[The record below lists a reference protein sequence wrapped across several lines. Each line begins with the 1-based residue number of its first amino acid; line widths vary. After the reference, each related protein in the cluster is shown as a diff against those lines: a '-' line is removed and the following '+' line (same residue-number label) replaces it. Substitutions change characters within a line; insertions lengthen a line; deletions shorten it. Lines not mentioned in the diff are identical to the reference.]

1 MCLNLWPVAE
11 VSEAVGIRQES
22 LAMLDIAP
30 ENHKQRKGGGAW
42 RPRPAPSREPLR
54 LLQQRGGAP
63 GAGPPPAGQLSG
75 QGDQVRERGKA
86 GCPLRP
92 AGTRR
97 QATQEAGGII
107 GESFVYDLVCI
118 VPIGHAQRI
127 TSNIQKITQCTAE
140 IQRVLNQLGTPQDTH
155 ELRQQLQQKQQYTNQ
170 LAKETDKYIKEF
182 GSLPS
187 ISEQR
192 QRKIQKDRLV
202 NEFTTALT
210 NFQRVQRQAAE
221 KEREFVARVRAS
233 SRVSGG
239 APEESYKEG
248 TLVSWDSQPQT
259 QILEEE
265 ITEDDLRLIEE
276 RESAIR
282 QLEADILDINEIF
295 KDLGMMIHEQGDVID
310 SIEANVE
317 TAEVHVQ
324 QANQQLSRAADY
336 QRKSRKKLCILILVL
351 VAGATILGLI
361 IWGATK
367 S

>member
-1 MCLNLWPVAE
+1 MEYNT
-11 VSEAVGIRQES
+11 GI
-22 LAMLDIAP
+22 
-30 ENHKQRKGGGAW
+30 
-42 RPRPAPSREPLR
+42 
-54 LLQQRGGAP
+54 
-63 GAGPPPAGQLSG
+63 AGDPNQL
-75 QGDQVRERGKA
+75 
-86 GCPLRP
+86 
-92 AGTRR
+92 
-97 QATQEAGGII
+97 
-107 GESFVYDLVCI
+107 
-118 VPIGHAQRI
+118 AQRI

-155 ELRQQLQQKQQYTNQ
+155 ELQQQLQQKQQYTNQ

-239 APEESYKEG
+239 ASEESYREG
-248 TLVSWDSQPQT
+248 TLVSWDT
-259 QILEEE
+259 QAQIQDEE
-265 ITEDDLRLIEE
+265 ITEDDIRLIEE
-276 RESAIR
+276 RESTIR
-282 QLEADILDINEIF
+282 QLESDIMDINEIF
-295 KDLGMMIHEQGDVID
+295 KDLGLMIHEQGDVID

-324 QANQQLSRAADY
+324 QGTQQLSRAADY
-336 QRKSRKKLCILILVL
+336 QRRSRKKMCILILVL
-351 VAGATILGLI
+351 LVGAAILSLI

-367 S
+367 N

>member
-1 MCLNLWPVAE
+1 MEYNTGVA
-11 VSEAVGIRQES
+11 G
-22 LAMLDIAP
+22 DP
-30 ENHKQRKGGGAW
+30 N
-42 RPRPAPSREPLR
+42 
-54 LLQQRGGAP
+54 
-63 GAGPPPAGQLSG
+63 QL
-75 QGDQVRERGKA
+75 
-86 GCPLRP
+86 
-92 AGTRR
+92 
-97 QATQEAGGII
+97 
-107 GESFVYDLVCI
+107 
-118 VPIGHAQRI
+118 AQRI

-155 ELRQQLQQKQQYTNQ
+155 ELQQQLQQKQQYTNQ

-239 APEESYKEG
+239 APEESYREG
-248 TLVSWDSQPQT
+248 TLVSWDNQAQV
-259 QILEEE
+259 QDEE
-265 ITEDDLRLIEE
+265 ITEDDIRLIEE

-282 QLEADILDINEIF
+282 QLESDIMDINEIF

-336 QRKSRKKLCILILVL
+336 QRKSRKKMCILILVVL
-351 VAGATILGLI
+351 VGAAILALI

-367 S
+367 N